1 MTVSTDIA
9 AIGARAE
16 AMLAQLGTI
25 SSEPQRLVRLYL
37 SPEHR
42 KAADLVGAWMREAG
56 MAVSE
61 DALGTVRGHWHP
73 EKKKR
78 LLIGSHIDTVIDA
91 GKYDGPL
98 GVVAGILA
106 VRELA
111 ERNVDLPFG
120 IDVLAFGDEEGSRFR
135 TTLAGSSACA
145 GVFDRSS
152 LAFPDRNGISLAD
165 AIKAYGHSVDAIP
178 AAAYDPSDVVA
189 FVEVHIEQG
198 PVLEAKGLPL
208 GVVSGIVGQSRMRV
222 VVLGEAGHAGTVPMH
237 MRHDAL
243 AGAAELML
251 LIERTALENQ
261 DDGMVATVG
270 RIEASPGATNV
281 IPGRVGFSL
290 EFRSSSDAKRK
301 AAIDQ
306 IKADAQRIGVRRKL
320 EFAFEPFHE
329 TNTTACTPALQDL
342 MADAIASL
350 GYQTVRLPSG
360 AGHDAQVMAKL
371 CPMAMLFVRCKG
383 GVSHNPAEFA
393 SEADMG
399 LSVAALVRFIETL
412 GTEAAAGSAA

>member
-1 MTVSTDIA
+1 MA
-9 AIGARAE
+9 AASDTSSDVTRLGAQAE
-16 AMLAQLGTI
+16 AMLSELGKI
-25 SSEPQRLVRLYL
+25 STEPQRLIRLFL

-42 KAADLVGAWMREAG
+42 RAADLIASWMREAG
-56 MAVSE
+56 MSVTE
-61 DALGTVRGHWHP
+61 DALGTLRGHWLP

-98 GVVAGILA
+98 GVVTGILA
-106 VRELA
+106 VQELA
-111 ERNVDLPFG
+111 ARGSDLPFG

-145 GVFDRSS
+145 GAFDRAS
-152 LAFPDRNGISLAD
+152 LAFPDRNGVTLGD
-165 AIKAYGHSVDAIP
+165 AIKAYGKNTDDIDK
-178 AAAYDPSDVVA
+178 AAYDPANVVGY
-189 FVEVHIEQG
+189 VEVHIEQG
-198 PVLEAKGLPL
+198 PVLEALSLPL
-208 GVVSGIVGQSRMRV
+208 GVVTGIVGQSRMRV
-222 VVLGEAGHAGTVPMH
+222 MVLGDAGHAGTVPMR

-251 LIERTALENQ
+251 AAEQTAIDNEA
-261 DDGMVATVG
+261 DGMVATVG

-290 EFRSSSDAKRK
+290 EFRSTTDAKRK
-301 AAIDQ
+301 AAIEQ
-306 IKADAQRIGVRRKL
+306 VKADAQRMAVRRRL

-329 TNTTACTPALQDL
+329 TNTTACTPFMQNLF
-342 MADAIASL
+342 ADAISSL
-350 GYQTVRLPSG
+350 GYEPMRLPSG

-383 GVSHNPAEFA
+383 GISHNPAEFA

-399 LSVAALVRFIETL
+399 LGIAALVRFIE
-412 GTEAAAGSAA
+412 AFAKRGSA